1 MESDGEYIINEII
14 VRTRVK
20 RRIFIKQ
27 KNVH

>member
-1 MESDGEYIINEII
+1 MEGDGEYIINEII

-27 KNVH
+27 KNAH